1 MGMRVSGSAL
11 RIGGVGPRIFF
22 SDSSA
27 VLLQL
32 RDAFECQQ
40 LAEAQNA
47 REKTKIKRDRRKR
60 GGNAFN
66 LTTIYF

>member
-1 MGMRVSGSAL
+1 MGVRGGSEEWSST
-11 RIGGVGPRIFF
+11 GPGIFF

-27 VLLQL
+27 LLPQL
-32 RDAFECQQ
+32 RDVFECQQ

-47 REKTKIKRDRRKR
+47 GVKTKIKRDRRKR
-60 GGNAFN
+60 GGIAFN